1 MFKCSRQKLQAIKYL
16 NDVVFYRNEER
27 KTDPDVPFI
36 VPDELKNNFYL
47 DNETIKLIR
56 FAIEDLNL
64 AIVTLK
70 NTRDYQFV
78 IFPASQGIEKLLKG
92 CLIEKELK
100 YTKNT
105 SEEIRKELRNEY
117 GHQLFYILQK
127 LEFYLEST
135 SKIVDEVKKIPYSEE
150 IFIKKPT
157 NNPRY
162 DVIEISSEQAVEV
175 IDATLNVFELVSDKF
190 ITPLHRAMHYPELE
204 EGYDKY
210 YSQLEDDDSF

>member
-36 VPDELKNNFYL
+36 VPHEFKNNFYL
-47 DNETIKLIR
+47 DNETIKLIYL
-56 FAIEDLNL
+56 AIEDLNL

-70 NTRDYQFV
+70 NTRNYQFT
-78 IFPASQGIEKLLKG
+78 IFPASQAIEKLLKA
-92 CLIEKELK
+92 CLIEEELK

-127 LEFYLEST
+127 LECYLEST
-135 SKIVDEVKKIPYSEE
+135 SKIVDEVKKIPYSE
-150 IFIKKPT
+150 
-157 NNPRY
+157 
-162 DVIEISSEQAVEV
+162 
-175 IDATLNVFELVSDKF
+175 
-190 ITPLHRAMHYPELE
+190 
-204 EGYDKY
+204 
-210 YSQLEDDDSF
+210 